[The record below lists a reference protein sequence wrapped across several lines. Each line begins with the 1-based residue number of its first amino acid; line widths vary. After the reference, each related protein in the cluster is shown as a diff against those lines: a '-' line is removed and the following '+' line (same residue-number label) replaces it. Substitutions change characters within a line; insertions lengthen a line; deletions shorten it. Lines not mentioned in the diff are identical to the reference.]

1 MFCLHAE
8 LPQPS
13 ALRCDVGWVS
23 PPVHLRFLTLCHL
36 PFVSSSSF
44 SLRSPQ
50 PAGRSHD
57 ENTSHTHT
65 VEKCRQASVQSFKSF
80 FLLHS
85 YVTDAL
91 TCASGSGP
99 VSSASASS
107 SFSLFSFFF
116 FFFSFF
122 ASSTD
127 GVLGGVSP
135 SLSVTSRFLCRSELK
150 GQHQL
155 QLHLIRVIT
164 VRVYLCWSISRL
176 PSHLGD
182 TV

>member
-13 ALRCDVGWVS
+13 ALRVDVGRVS
-23 PPVHLRFLTLCHL
+23 PPVHLRLLTLCHL
-36 PFVSSSSF
+36 PFVSSSSSF

-91 TCASGSGP
+91 TCASGP
-99 VSSASASS
+99 VSSASASA

-122 ASSTD
+122 ASSAD

-155 QLHLIRVIT
+155 RLHPI
-164 VRVYLCWSISRL
+164 
-176 PSHLGD
+176 
-182 TV
+182 

>member
-13 ALRCDVGWVS
+13 ALRCGVGRVS
-23 PPVHLRFLTLCHL
+23 PPAHLRFLTLCHL
-36 PFVSSSSF
+36 PFVSSSSSF

-57 ENTSHTHT
+57 ENTSHT
-65 VEKCRQASVQSFKSF
+65 VEKCRQALRVSSCCS
-80 FLLHS
+80 S
-85 YVTDAL
+85 VTDAL
-91 TCASGSGP
+91 TCASGP

-122 ASSTD
+122 ASSAD

-155 QLHLIRVIT
+155 RLHLISVIT
-164 VRVYLCWSISRL
+164 VLVYLC
-176 PSHLGD
+176 
-182 TV
+182 